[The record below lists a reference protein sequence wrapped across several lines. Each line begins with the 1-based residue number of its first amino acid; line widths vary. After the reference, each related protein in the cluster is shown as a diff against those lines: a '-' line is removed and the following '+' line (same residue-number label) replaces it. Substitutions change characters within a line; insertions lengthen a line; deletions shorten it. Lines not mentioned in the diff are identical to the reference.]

1 MGPRQMSVCF
11 SGYRPEKLPWGE
23 DESDPRCAALKKRL
37 YDAAES
43 ACAQGYR
50 HFICGMARGVDF
62 YACEAVLL
70 LRRDYPD
77 VTVEAAIPRFKAS
90 SSLELSDA
98 LKAMGVTDAFDST
111 AADLRAMGGAP
122 NDQLYVSAV
131 LHKTYLELDENG
143 TKAAAVT
150 AVVNEAA
157 CAEPPEVHRVVLD
170 RPFVYMIVDTH
181 ANLPLFLG
189 TVTQMDG

>member
-1 MGPRQMSVCF
+1 M
-11 SGYRPEKLPWGE
+11 
-23 DESDPRCAALKKRL
+23 
-37 YDAAES
+37 
-43 ACAQGYR
+43 
-50 HFICGMARGVDF
+50 
-62 YACEAVLL
+62 
-70 LRRDYPD
+70 
-77 VTVEAAIPRFKAS
+77 
-90 SSLELSDA
+90 
-98 LKAMGVTDAFDST
+98 
-111 AADLRAMGGAP
+111 
-122 NDQLYVSAV
+122 

-157 CAEPPEVHRVVLD
+157 SAAPTEVHRVVLD

>member
-1 MGPRQMSVCF
+1 M
-11 SGYRPEKLPWGE
+11 
-23 DESDPRCAALKKRL
+23 
-37 YDAAES
+37 
-43 ACAQGYR
+43 
-50 HFICGMARGVDF
+50 
-62 YACEAVLL
+62 
-70 LRRDYPD
+70 
-77 VTVEAAIPRFKAS
+77 
-90 SSLELSDA
+90 
-98 LKAMGVTDAFDST
+98 
-111 AADLRAMGGAP
+111 
-122 NDQLYVSAV
+122 

-157 CAEPPEVHRVVLD
+157 CAAPTEVHRVVLD

>member
-1 MGPRQMSVCF
+1 M
-11 SGYRPEKLPWGE
+11 
-23 DESDPRCAALKKRL
+23 
-37 YDAAES
+37 
-43 ACAQGYR
+43 
-50 HFICGMARGVDF
+50 
-62 YACEAVLL
+62 
-70 LRRDYPD
+70 
-77 VTVEAAIPRFKAS
+77 EAAIPRFKAS
-90 SSLELSDA
+90 SSLELNDA

-111 AADLRAMGGAP
+111 VADLRAMGGAP

-150 AVVNEAA
+150 AVVNDATSA
-157 CAEPPEVHRVVLD
+157 KPTEVHRVVLD